1 MGIGYYLNIYVVRII
16 GVIMASPPNK
26 IVTEE
31 LESEIISR
39 YLSGDPARKIR
50 DDLGVFKTHKTVYD
64 ILKKH
69 GITTRDWG
77 DYSDTGLDHLYFT
90 NIDTPNKAYVLGLMI
105 ADGWVYSPKN
115 SIGIGLTD
123 LDAIDFVRREWKTNN
138 KPIDIHPRLK
148 ANNESL
154 RKNAQQIVV
163 TSNTMRLALKKYGVV
178 DRKSLVTFLPIL
190 EEFQSHMI
198 RGVLDGD
205 GTIGQYLTGRTIKFY
220 GSHWLIAQLSLFLHL
235 ELGIT
240 YQLPSLHDSIS
251 VVAWSSSREVDKLGE
266 YIYSDAEQSFYLER
280 KRQCLQKSSL

>member
-1 MGIGYYLNIYVVRII
+1 
-16 GVIMASPPNK
+16 MASPPNK